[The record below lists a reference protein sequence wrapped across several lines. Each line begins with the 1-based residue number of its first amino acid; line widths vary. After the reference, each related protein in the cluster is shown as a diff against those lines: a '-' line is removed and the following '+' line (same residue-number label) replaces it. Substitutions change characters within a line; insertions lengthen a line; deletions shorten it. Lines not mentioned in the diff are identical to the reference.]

1 MNQPVDEVKAQLGDL
16 ATNLLNTLESGDQ
29 AKTLI
34 AQQELTGTVTT
45 LWNIRDEV
53 DVDPKTKAILR
64 LVAGWVMNE
73 LPTQIQDPTHH
84 AEIKRELKLFQ
95 RSLMM
100 FN

>member
-1 MNQPVDEVKAQLGDL
+1 MNQPVDEVKTQLGDF

-29 AKTLI
+29 AKTLV
-34 AQQELTGTVTT
+34 AQQDLTGTVTT
-45 LWNIRDEV
+45 LWNAKEQV

-73 LPTQIQDPTHH
+73 LPIQIRDPKNH